1 MRDPIAPEILAT
13 VTVEDLPED
22 MQLVADS
29 IGLGATI
36 DLMTGCAGLTL
47 NIPKRGFIK
56 AARRYIIRRYDGTNS
71 KDLALACGMTERF
84 VYSVLA
90 AAKGPGVL
98 PGQMNLFEPRLN
110 NQETEAEAD
119 VQNG

>member
-36 DLMTGCAGLTL
+36 ALMTGCAGLTL

-56 AARRYIIRRYDGTNS
+56 AARRYIVRAYDGTNS

-90 AAKGPGVL
+90 AAKGPSVL
-98 PGQMNLFEPRLN
+98 PGQLGLFEPGLN
-110 NQETEAEAD
+110 HRETETQDDA
-119 VQNG
+119 